1 MSKVA
6 NILLA
11 CLFALA
17 FVSAPL
23 VALARTKDKP
33 NSGFCKSGKHVQRH
47 EGLQRKRRHQVS
59 HGAKRLIEFRR
70 DRRGLAVFLF
80 TMRLSAI
87 DAVDGSSTGT

>member
-23 VALARTKDKP
+23 VASARTKDKP
-33 NSGFCKSGKHVQRH
+33 NSGFCKSGKHVSDTKDCK
-47 EGLQRKRRHQVS
+47 ENG
-59 HGAKRLIEFRR
+59 
-70 DRRGLAVFLF
+70 
-80 TMRLSAI
+80 
-87 DAVDGSSTGT
+87 GTK